1 MEYVLSRKHKTEVN
15 FVLGL
20 QGNMSKMINKEAET
34 QSNFSIRYLTLAK
47 KMLKD
52 NFKKK
57 TISQAR
63 NKLLTNFQRLKSTT
77 MLLQLLMSAYFF
89 YHFVTVKVTTI
100 SIVVFHYCSI
110 L

>member
-1 MEYVLSRKHKTEVN
+1 
-15 FVLGL
+15 
-20 QGNMSKMINKEAET
+20 MINKEAET

-63 NKLLTNFQRLKSTT
+63 NKLLTNFQQSTT
-77 MLLQLLMSAYFF
+77 GPVHLHMMCE
-89 YHFVTVKVTTI
+89 HI
-100 SIVVFHYCSI
+100 RP
-110 L
+110 